1 MRAFQRRLAALLT
14 TLAGLVTLAIAGGA
28 SFKGW

>member
-1 MRAFQRRLAALLT
+1 MRAFQRRLAAFVASLGALI
-14 TLAGLVTLAIAGGA
+14 TLAFAGGA

>member
-1 MRAFQRRLAALLT
+1 MRAFQRRLAALVT
-14 TLAGLVTLAIAGGA
+14 TLGGLTLLALAGGA

>member
-1 MRAFQRRLAALLT
+1 MRAFERRFAALLT
-14 TLAGLVTLAIAGGA
+14 TLAGLVSIALVGGA